1 MEEKAAL
8 PNARR
13 LASKHIVK
21 VSVDAL
27 TTSDNGVAPLLALKH
42 EERWGDGPSRLKKS
56 LVTKD
61 ATRSLQQHPQS
72 LSTNTFEFTSQEGLV
87 AAVPVMST
95 FLMVAQ

>member
-56 LVTKD
+56 LGCNQRCD
-61 ATRSLQQHPQS
+61 SLAAAA
-72 LSTNTFEFTSQEGLV
+72 STVIEHKYF
-87 AAVPVMST
+87 
-95 FLMVAQ
+95 